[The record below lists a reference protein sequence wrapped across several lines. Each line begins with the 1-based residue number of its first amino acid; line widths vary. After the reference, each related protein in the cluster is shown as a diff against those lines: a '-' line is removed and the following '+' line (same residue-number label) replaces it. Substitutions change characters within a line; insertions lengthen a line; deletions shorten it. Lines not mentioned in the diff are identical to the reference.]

1 MYQQM
6 KAMLTTE
13 PADHDTMQFVCN
25 KVAAASLRSLNLPAV
40 QLSEGHSILTD
51 GMLTPVH
58 MGGTGMENP
67 TSRMCQDLSIGILSG
82 LAHLAPV
89 VWKTFNYDMT
99 NETIEFC
106 TADGKESK
114 VRSLSGL
121 SSAQNSTD
129 TQQKSILTMSDV

>member
-40 QLSEGHSILTD
+40 QMSEGHSILTD

-58 MGGTGMENP
+58 MGGTGMEKP
-67 TSRMCQDLSIGILSG
+67 TSRLC
-82 LAHLAPV
+82 LAPV
-89 VWKTFNYDMT
+89 VWKPFNYDMT
-99 NETIEFC
+99 NETTEFC
-106 TADGKESK
+106 TADGKEII
-114 VRSLSGL
+114 VRWLSGL
-121 SSAQNSTD
+121 SSAQNSED
-129 TQQKSILTMSDV
+129 TTTEVYIDDV